1 MKQDETFGSSGTLAA
16 LQVLRGQ
23 LGHGPSPWPDHLPGT
38 RVQKERQLLRETC
51 CDGRCGLDHGPCA
64 HVLSREPLIL
74 QEAG

>member
-51 CDGRCGLDHGPCA
+51 
-64 HVLSREPLIL
+64 
-74 QEAG
+74 